1 MGGHNGNRLRIKKN
15 IPVGM
20 PKSLLSISLSL
31 LLAATSVYAAPAGDQ
46 TAGEVKALIPG
57 ALRNAQPVRA
67 KDTIAWNDRLKTDA
81 QGRLRAGLTA
91 GSILSLGSNS
101 ELQVVQHDA
110 VSQQTL
116 IAMNY
121 GKLRNQV
128 VKITK
133 PDGKYEVKTP
143 NAVIGVTGTDFYVG
157 YENNLTTVIVY
168 SGTVE
173 VTPEA
178 GAKVIKKDEKSKRKA
193 AAIILFAGQMV
204 VIGGDTQPEGYLAT
218 ATPPALAELSIQ
230 DTNVPEELITTGKTP
245 IHWLRRILIIS
256 TVVGVGTGVGIMASG
271 GGSSSK
277 STPPPPPAPTIIDF
291 TNQFGTVHA
300 TNDGIIT
307 KGSELQNYNG
317 IAAPANKSLGTVIFS
332 AGAFTGA
339 NILTGG
345 TFSSAGSSFAVTSGP
360 ANYGQPPKGPIFT
373 GSFTGPVTWT
383 LVSQPGKYTDNFTLS
398 GAFSGKFY
406 TGATVTGTTTQN
418 ITLYTNQWAV
428 DHEALIRIGK
438 GQFSIPAVGAPQ
450 LSGPRFGLAGAQL
463 GSPEARLN
471 ALARKSMR
479 HKSFGWTFRF

>member
-1 MGGHNGNRLRIKKN
+1 
-15 IPVGM
+15 M
-20 PKSLLSISLSL
+20 PKSLLSITLL
-31 LLAATSVYAAPAGDQ
+31 LPLLAAPPLYAAPGDSQ

-57 ALRNAQPVRA
+57 ALRNAQPVKA
-67 KDTIAWNDRLKTDA
+67 KDSLVWNDLLKTDA

-143 NAVIGVTGTDFYVG
+143 NAVIGVTGTDFYVS

-178 GAKVIKKDEKSKRKA
+178 GAKVVKKDERSRRGA
-193 AAIILFAGQMV
+193 GFILLGAGQMV
-204 VIGGDTQPEGYLAT
+204 VIGGETPPPGGYLPI
-218 ATPPALAELSIQ
+218 ATPPLLAQTGIV
-230 DTNVPEELITTGKTP
+230 DTSVPEDWRTLGGVPHIHTLRNVLIG
-245 IHWLRRILIIS
+245 I
-256 TVVGVGTGVGIMASG
+256 GTGVGVGVPILITQIQTPKAPQII
-271 GGSSSK
+271 
-277 STPPPPPAPTIIDF
+277 TPPPPQTKTIDF
-291 TNQFGTVHA
+291 GNLYGTVDV
-300 TNDGIIT
+300 TNSGIAS
-307 KGSELQNYNG
+307 KGSELQAYNG
-317 IAAPANKSLGTVIFS
+317 ITAPAKRSLGAVNFS

-345 TFSSAGSSFAVTSGP
+345 TFSGTGSSFALISGP

-383 LVSQPGKYTDNFTLS
+383 LVSQSGKYTENFTLS
-398 GAFSGKFY
+398 GAISGTFY
-406 TGATVTGTTTQN
+406 ASAAAARSRTGSLAASAIQNITGTATEN
-418 ITLYTNQWAV
+418 ITLYKNQWAN
-428 DHEALIRIGK
+428 DHEALIRVGK
-438 GQFSIPAVGAPQ
+438 GQLIVPVPGAA
-450 LSGPRFGLAGAQL
+450 GVAPRL
-463 GSPEARLN
+463 GSADARLN
-471 ALARKSMR
+471 SLARKSMR
-479 HKSFGWTFRF
+479 HQSFGWTFRF